1 MKRQSIIILSLAAG
15 AFCFTAC
22 NDFLD
27 REPLSSVTSEH
38 YLNTETELASFGAAQ
53 YDALP
58 AHKPGEYNI
67 GVFKTDNNSDNQC
80 AAKEEDNFVPGERRV
95 PTSGEWD
102 FKKIRDCNYFL
113 ETVLPKYE
121 EGKISGTDANIRHY
135 IGEMYFFR
143 AFQYFTFMKKY
154 GDFPIVD
161 KVLSDDYTE
170 LTEANQRRPQ
180 NEVARFI
187 LKDLDTAAEMMK
199 ATAPESNRL
208 TKYVALLLKSRVALY
223 EGTWLKYHAGTDRV
237 PGGPGWPGANASYL
251 KDFNI
256 DLNSEINFFLS
267 EAKSSAQI
275 VADAFPLED
284 YSSMF
289 NSVDLSDK
297 KEVLLWRRYDIDL
310 KVFHYVVSYLQTVD
324 VGGNGSG
331 NSGYTRSLVES
342 VLMKN
347 GLPIYASGSGYKGD
361 KTLEDVTANRD
372 NRFRESISI
381 PGDPINNRNNFIRP
395 GLTINTETKNT
406 TGYCIRKGL
415 NQDASMGPT
424 LPGNTGCV
432 IFRAAEAYLNYIEAN
447 YVLDHNLDA
456 KSTAYWKALRDRAQ
470 VDNDFQKT
478 ISATDLSKENDL
490 AVYSGDN
497 TVDATLYNIRRERR
511 IEFIAEGLRLDDLY
525 RWRSLDKMKNYQVEG
540 FNLWDENYK
549 LYDAGEL
556 KPEGEADEPNVS
568 SRANKYIRPYQIH
581 KNNKAFNGYTFMQAH
596 YLAPIAYDVIRLST
610 PDKGGDIGTA
620 YIYQNPGWDV
630 QAGSSALK

>member
-1 MKRQSIIILSLAAG
+1 MQ
-15 AFCFTAC
+15 
-22 NDFLD
+22 
-27 REPLSSVTSEH
+27 EP
-38 YLNTETELASFGAAQ
+38 
-53 YDALP
+53 
-58 AHKPGEYNI
+58 
-67 GVFKTDNNSDNQC
+67 
-80 AAKEEDNFVPGERRV
+80 
-95 PTSGEWD
+95 
-102 FKKIRDCNYFL
+102 
-113 ETVLPKYE
+113 TV
-121 EGKISGTDANIRHY
+121 S
-135 IGEMYFFR
+135 R
-143 AFQYFTFMKKY
+143 A
-154 GDFPIVD
+154 D
-161 KVLSDDYTE
+161 
-170 LTEANQRRPQ
+170 
-180 NEVARFI
+180 
-187 LKDLDTAAEMMK
+187 
-199 ATAPESNRL
+199 
-208 TKYVALLLKSRVALY
+208 
-223 EGTWLKYHAGTDRV
+223 
-237 PGGPGWPGANASYL
+237 PGWPGANASYL

-456 KSTAYWKALRDRAQ
+456 KSTAYWKALRDRA
-470 VDNDFQKT
+470 
-478 ISATDLSKENDL
+478 
-490 AVYSGDN
+490 
-497 TVDATLYNIRRERR
+497 
-511 IEFIAEGLRLDDLY
+511 
-525 RWRSLDKMKNYQVEG
+525 
-540 FNLWDENYK
+540 
-549 LYDAGEL
+549 
-556 KPEGEADEPNVS
+556 
-568 SRANKYIRPYQIH
+568 
-581 KNNKAFNGYTFMQAH
+581 
-596 YLAPIAYDVIRLST
+596 
-610 PDKGGDIGTA
+610 
-620 YIYQNPGWDV
+620 PGR
-630 QAGSSALK
+630 

>member
-102 FKKIRDCNYFL
+102 FKKIRDCDYFL